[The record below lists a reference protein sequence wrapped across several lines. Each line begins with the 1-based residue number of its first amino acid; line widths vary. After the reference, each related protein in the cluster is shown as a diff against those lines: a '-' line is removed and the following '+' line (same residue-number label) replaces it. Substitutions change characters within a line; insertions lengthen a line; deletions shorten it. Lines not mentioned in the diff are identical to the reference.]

1 MTQGTYVWQ
10 EYLSYPER
18 ALAGQYVFNIFDP
31 DKIYPYWAR
40 ILGACMSEWNYDTRV
55 LLTFYDPEQVSP
67 FFLSA
72 LAANYGLEL
81 DAADPLNVQ
90 RAKTKN
96 AVPTF
101 KLKGLDI
108 SVRNRIRALGY
119 TGYATEIWVNPTLG
133 SNYQSAVLNAFGTPS
148 SSATGANDPSTCIE
162 RPHGYETGDG
172 TEDGFYLSSRLAI
185 HLNDGSGN
193 PLDLTLAIKT
203 AVANDLLNDVLP
215 AHVSIRWFDT
225 DFTCATEGVVV
236 TDNLT
241 ITHV

>member
-1 MTQGTYVWQ
+1 MTQGQYIWQ
-10 EYLSYPER
+10 PYLSYPER

-31 DKIYPYWAR
+31 DKIYAYYAR
-40 ILGACMSEWNYDTRV
+40 LLGGCMSEWSYDNRV
-55 LLTFYDPEQVSP
+55 LLNFYDPEKVSH

-81 DAADPLNVQ
+81 AASDPLNVQ

-108 SVRNRIRALGY
+108 SVRTRIRALGY
-119 TGYATEIWVNPTLG
+119 TGYANEIWVNPTNPT
-133 SNYQSAVLNAFGTPS
+133 NYRSAVLNAFGSFS
-148 SSATGANDPSTCIE
+148 SSNTGANDPNTTKE
-162 RPHGYETGDG
+162 FPHGYRTGDG
-172 TEDGFYLSSRLAI
+172 TVDGFYPSSRLAI

-193 PLDLTLAIKT
+193 PLNITSDIKA
-203 AVANDLLNDVLP
+203 AVANDLLGDVLP
-215 AHVSIRWFDT
+215 AHVSIRYFVT
-225 DFTCATEGVVV
+225 DFTVADEGITV
-236 TDNLT
+236 TDTMT